1 MRAAIR
7 LIITIAA
14 VFVAGLLYAET
25 IDNATC
31 LTCHDQIN
39 ASKFSGSVHGP
50 MQCTDCHADVT
61 AAPHDVKPK
70 KVDCSGCHSDTVAAW
85 NASLHATTKTGKGAA
100 CLDCHGS
107 PHEILSSTEKASA
120 TYHTNIP
127 KTCARCHAQKF
138 VIEKAGLSTQPAAS
152 YQDSVHGRATAR
164 GSMRAAVCTD
174 CHDSHAVLPGSSPQS
189 GIFKFNVPRTCGK
202 CHAAIAVAYGQGV
215 HGKALARG
223 NWSTPTCTDCHGIH
237 AITKVADPARGPRAS
252 CAHCHEGVRLT
263 QEFAVPA
270 DRVSS
275 YAASYHGLAKKF
287 GSNVAA
293 DCASCHGAH
302 DILPSSDPKSAVNK
316 NNLQKT
322 CGKCHQGAQANFGK
336 GKIHI
341 TKGDVSDTPTKAV
354 TWIRLIYIV
363 LIAATIGGMA
373 LHNIIIWVSKARAKR
388 RDPNRVVTRMN
399 LNQRVQHVLLV
410 VSFTILVISGFAL
423 VWPDSILARMLGS
436 DEQIRRWVHRI
447 AAIVM
452 IALGIYHMAYM
463 VGTKE
468 GRKGL
473 RDFWFRFKDAKD
485 ALHVI
490 RYYLGLT
497 KEKPQ
502 FGRFTYAE
510 KAEYWAGMWGTIVM
524 AVTGMLLWFSVTVTT
539 WMPRWWI
546 DIATTIHFYEG
557 VLATLAIIVWHF
569 YHVIFDPDIYP
580 VSWTWYDGKITKHQQ
595 EEEHGLEKIEEP

>member
-7 LIITIAA
+7 LIVTTITLLM
-14 VFVAGLLYAET
+14 AGALYAET

-31 LTCHDQIN
+31 LTCHDQVN
-39 ASKFSGSVHGP
+39 ASKFAASMHGS

-61 AAPHDVKPK
+61 VAPHETTPK

-85 NASLHATTKTGKGAA
+85 GNSLHATAA
-100 CLDCHGS
+100 GGRGPKCLDCHGS
-107 PHEILSSTEKASA
+107 PHEILSSTDKQSA

-127 KTCARCHAQKF
+127 KTCSRCHAQKF
-138 VIEKAGLSTQPAAS
+138 VIEKAGLTTQPANS

-174 CHDSHAVLPGSSPQS
+174 CHDSHNVLRGNNPQS

-202 CHAAIAVAYGQGV
+202 CHAAVAAAYGRGV
-215 HGKALARG
+215 HGKALAHG
-223 NWSTPTCTDCHGIH
+223 NWSTPVCTDCHGIH
-237 AITKVADPARGPRAS
+237 AITKVADPSRGPRAS
-252 CAHCHEGVRLT
+252 CMHCHEGVRLT

-270 DRVSS
+270 ERVSS
-275 YAASYHGLAKKF
+275 YASSYHGLAHTF
-287 GSNVAA
+287 GSKVAA

-302 DILPSSDPKSAVNK
+302 DILPSNDPKSAVNK
-316 NNLQKT
+316 ANLPKT

-341 TKGDVSDTPTKAV
+341 TDGDVSDTPTRAV
-354 TWIRLIYIV
+354 TWLRLIYIV
-363 LIAATIGGMA
+363 LIVGTIGGMA

-388 RDPNRVVTRMN
+388 SDPNRVVVRMN
-399 LNQRVQHVLLV
+399 RNQRIQHFILV
-410 VSFTILVISGFAL
+410 VSFTVLVISGFAL
-423 VWPDSILARMLGS
+423 VWPGSVLGRIFGS
-436 DEQIRRWVHRI
+436 GEQLRRWVHRI

-452 IALGIYHMAYM
+452 IALGLYHMAYM
-463 VGTKE
+463 AGTKE

-473 RDFWFRFKDAKD
+473 RDFWFNFKDAKD
-485 ALHVI
+485 AFGVI
-490 RYYLGLT
+490 RYYLGLS
-497 KEKPQ
+497 KVKPQ

-524 AVTGMLLWFSVTVTT
+524 AVTGMVLWFSVTVTT

-557 VLATLAIIVWHF
+557 ILATLAIIVWHL

-580 VSWTWYDGKITKHQQ
+580 VSWAWYDGKITKHQQ
-595 EEEHGLEKIEEP
+595 EEEHGLEKIDEP